1 MGRPRGSVPPRAH
14 RFVVMPDAAA
24 DRKFSEEEVALIIK
38 RAAEMQSE
46 QVEQSDTGHALTLS
60 EVEDIAKEAGI
71 DSRLIRRAAQSLDH
85 HTETSNRPSPWLGA
99 PTQLVFET
107 VVDGEIGPDDHEA
120 LVNEMRRTFADNG
133 VPSVLGR
140 TLAWTSMPAGGRRN
154 SRGRNID
161 ISVIAR
167 GGVTTIRIE
176 EELGNVAAPL
186 FAGLIAGGGGGTT
199 GLTVGL
205 AMAATGSAALAG
217 VLWVVVAGG
226 FYALSR
232 GIFKGV
238 AAKRE
243 RQLRELMSRL
253 AAHVRESVELAS
265 TRRLDRTSAGRT
277 SLPAN
282 ESLPLGDGAG

>member
-1 MGRPRGSVPPRAH
+1 
-14 RFVVMPDAAA
+14 MPDAAA

-46 QVEQSDTGHALTLS
+46 EVGQADPGNALTLI
-60 EVEDIAKEAGI
+60 EVEQIAKEAGI
-71 DSRLIRRAAQSLDH
+71 DTRLIRRAAQSLDH
-85 HTETSNRPSPWLGA
+85 HTETTNRPSPWLGA
-99 PTQLVFET
+99 PTRLVFET
-107 VVDGEIGPDDHEA
+107 VVDGEIGPEDHEA
-120 LVNEMRRTFADNG
+120 LVNEMRRTFNDNG

-161 ISVIAR
+161 ISVISR

-186 FAGLIAGGGGGTT
+186 FAGLIAGGAGGTT
-199 GLTVGL
+199 GITVGL
-205 AMAATGSAALAG
+205 VMAATGSAALAG
-217 VLWVVVAGG
+217 ALWVVVAGG

-243 RQLRELMSRL
+243 RQLHELMSRL
-253 AAHVRESVELAS
+253 AAQVRESIELGSA
-265 TRRLDRTSAGRT
+265 RRLDRTSTAPAA
-277 SLPAN
+277 LPAN
-282 ESLPLGDGAG
+282 ESLRLGDGAG